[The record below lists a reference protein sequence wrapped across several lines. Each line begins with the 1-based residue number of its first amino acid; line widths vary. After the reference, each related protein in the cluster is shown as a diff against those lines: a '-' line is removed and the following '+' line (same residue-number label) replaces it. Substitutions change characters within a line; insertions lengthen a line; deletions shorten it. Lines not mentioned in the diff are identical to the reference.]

1 MLSNQKLLA
10 MFLATLIL
18 FGVTSTAAETQK
30 SNIKIAKLVNKDVLD
45 EVTANSAAIE
55 TLSTTSQNLIKNPES
70 INNYSKLINNEY
82 DSTDIILN
90 VYKVEDYI
98 KTQFYSYNFTNIKK
112 SPESQTNLEEE
123 GSKEE
128 NIAAEINDIG
138 PDENL
143 VLIKF
148 KEIQSIPYDEKSMNC
163 RVKSELFADYLL
175 ENGGKEIYLV
185 NIQHDSGEYCH
196 EFVEWNGRY
205 YDPTSTGLSYLSSKE
220 TYMEKLHKLGFNGL
234 TIKTPYITKMV

>member
-1 MLSNQKLLA
+1 MLSNQKFLA
-10 MFLATLIL
+10 VFLATLIL

-30 SNIKIAKLVNKDVLD
+30 SNIIIAKLVNLDTLD

-55 TLSTTSQNLIKNPES
+55 TLSTKSQNLIKRPKS
-70 INNYSKLINNEY
+70 INNYSKCINN
-82 DSTDIILN
+82 DHNVTDIILN
-90 VYKVEDYI
+90 VYQAEDYI
-98 KTQFYSYNFTNIKK
+98 KTQFYSYNFTNIKA
-112 SPESQTNLEEE
+112 SPESQTNLEEG
-123 GSKEE
+123 GSEVE
-128 NIAAEINDIG
+128 NISAEINDIG
-138 PDENL
+138 PDDNL

-185 NIQHDSGEYCH
+185 KIQHDSGEYCH

-205 YDPTSTGLSYLSSKE
+205 YDPTSTGLSYLSSE
-220 TYMEKLHKLGFNGL
+220 EAYMEKLHKLGFNGL
-234 TIKTPYITKMV
+234 TIKSPYITKMV